1 MDSTYPGRREVNGGG
16 PTRRG
21 SRVPAR
27 AGHRVRWV
35 IAAIVVATLLVS
47 TLDPEGEVPIPSEPK
62 AREVVALPLNELMDR
77 TGVSQDG
84 MADGGGLDGAGNS
97 LSERTLVA
105 AGWLPGGEI
114 TLLGTPLRLPVYG
127 EGRFDHVLADG
138 QRLKLEGSPER
149 LDSLTFLLTATR
161 TDGSGS
167 DVRGTGG
174 VVYTDGGE
182 HEFEFGVPDWAAG
195 PAGDAVLTLPYANSA
210 TGFGRDAIGSVR
222 LYARSVPLDPGRE
235 VDHVVLPVVSDPE
248 ASLRVFSVGGRSA
261 AQQWTGT
268 WARATSGYAR
278 VGPWQDQTLRLTVR
292 STTGGHKVRVR
303 LDNTFAARPV
313 TIGAASIALRDS
325 GPATYGAAV
334 PLTFGGA
341 PGGVIP
347 AGGGLVSDPVDLLL
361 PPQTE
366 ALVSFHLPER
376 VRAAPIHYAAVDTN
390 FTSAP
395 GSGDRTLDRT
405 GEPFTGVVDQWPFL
419 TGVEVMDAPGA
430 IVVLG
435 DSITDGVRSTRDA
448 YRRWPDVLSAR
459 LDQSRDLVNPGVLN
473 LGVAGNQVTVDG
485 YPGEG
490 VSTYA
495 NGVSMLHRV
504 RRDVFA
510 QNGVE
515 TMVLF
520 AGINDLRWGA
530 SSEHVVA
537 GLTRLARMAREHDI
551 RVFVATLAPCAGE
564 TRCTPLLEEQRQRV
578 NSHLRAQANDP
589 ASVFTGVWDFD
600 AVLRD
605 PQDRTRLNPEYDS
618 GDHLHPGDEGLRA
631 IAESVDLHEL
641 LGV

>member
-1 MDSTYPGRREVNGGG
+1 MVTAFV
-16 PTRRG
+16 
-21 SRVPAR
+21 A
-27 AGHRVRWV
+27 
-35 IAAIVVATLLVS
+35 ATLLVS
-47 TLDPEGEVPIPSEPK
+47 ALEPEGEVAIPAEPES
-62 AREVVALPLNELMDR
+62 REVVALPLADLRDR

-84 MADGGGLDGAGNS
+84 MVDGGDLDGAGNS
-97 LSERTLVA
+97 LSERTLIA
-105 AGWLPGGEI
+105 AGWLPGGEV
-114 TLLGTPLRLPVYG
+114 TLLNTPLRLPAYG
-127 EGRFDHVLADG
+127 QGRPDHVLADG
-138 QRLKLEGSPER
+138 QRLRLEGSSAR
-149 LDSLTFLLTATR
+149 LDSLTFLVTATR

-167 DVRGTGG
+167 EVRGTGG
-174 VVYTDGGE
+174 VVYADGGE
-182 HEFEFGVPDWAAG
+182 HEFELVVPDWAAG
-195 PAGDAVLTLPYANSA
+195 PAGEAALTLPYANSA
-210 TGFGRDAIGSVR
+210 TGFGQDAIGSVR

-235 VDHVVLPVVSDPE
+235 VDHVVLPTVPE
-248 ASLRVFSVGGRSA
+248 PRASLHVFSVGGRSA

-268 WARATSGYAR
+268 WARATSGYAQ
-278 VGPWQDQTLRLTVR
+278 VGPWEDQTLRLTVR

-303 LDNTFAARPV
+303 LDNTFASRPV
-313 TIGAASIALRDS
+313 TIGAASIALRGS
-325 GPATYGAAV
+325 GPATHGAAV
-334 PLTFGGA
+334 PLTFDGA

-366 ALVSFHLPER
+366 ALVSFHLPDR

-395 GSGDRTLDRT
+395 GSGDQTLDRT

-419 TGVEVMDAPGA
+419 TGVEVLDGPGA
-430 IVVLG
+430 VVILG

-448 YRRWPDVLSAR
+448 HRRWPDVLSAR
-459 LDQSRDLVNPGVLN
+459 LDRSRDLTNPGVLN
-473 LGVAGNQVTVDG
+473 LGVAGNRVTADG

-495 NGVSMLHRV
+495 NGVSMLHRA

-510 QNGVE
+510 QNGVG

-530 SSEHVVA
+530 SSDHVVA
-537 GLTRLARMAREHDI
+537 GLTRLARMAQEHDV

-564 TRCTPLLEEQRQRV
+564 TRCTPLLEEQRQQV

-589 ASVFTGVWDFD
+589 ESVFTGVWDFD

-605 PQDRTRLNPEYDS
+605 QQDHTRLNPEYDS